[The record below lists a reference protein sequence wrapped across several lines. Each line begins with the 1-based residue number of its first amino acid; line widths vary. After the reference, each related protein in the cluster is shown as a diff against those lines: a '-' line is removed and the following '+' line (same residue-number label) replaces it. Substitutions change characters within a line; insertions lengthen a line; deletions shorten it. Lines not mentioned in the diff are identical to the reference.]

1 MKLYEGRNRLA
12 NLALPVCSIVAVCGG
27 LPTGSARKSL
37 HEKQSLYGE
46 GRRFS
51 LITAREHNGTE
62 LFITRIRYRLS
73 ELEIDAGAIA
83 VQMSTPPPLSIR

>member
-12 NLALPVCSIVAVCGG
+12 NLALPVCSIVAVCG

-37 HEKQSLYGE
+37 HEKQSLNGE

-51 LITAREHNGTE
+51 VIIAREHNGTE

-83 VQMSTPPPLSIR
+83 VQISTPLSLSIR